1 MKKIEIKSI
10 GETIYYEKLDNGLE
24 LYLLPKKDV
33 NNVYATFTTRYGGY
47 NKDFLLPRTG
57 EYTSMPNGIA
67 HFLEHKMFEQ
77 EDKTDAMLFFASRGA
92 DVNAFTSLKN
102 TAYLFYGPDHLDENL
117 NFLLDYVQAPYFTD
131 ENVLKEKGIIEQEI
145 KMYED
150 DPYAV
155 LEDGLRFNTFV
166 NHPIKNSIIGTVE
179 DIYSINKELLYDCY
193 HTFYH
198 PSNMFLIVTGNFD
211 VEHVIDLVQ
220 KNQDKKHFEKHKKIK
235 LKDIDEPNRVAKEYG
250 EKTFDVAIPKLG
262 VSIKIPTNDIKVDQR
277 TLKYSLYILFD
288 ILFGTTSE
296 FFEKA
301 KKEELIDTP
310 MYIEEQ
316 RIDSHSFINL
326 FCDTKDPNKMLELI
340 RETIQ
345 KLDIDD
351 DEINRKKNL
360 FTSTQILFYENI
372 KHMNHYIMNNI
383 IEYGDFD
390 NDIKKI
396 MDGITIESFRDF
408 VHSIDLS
415 NQSVYIIK
423 KEA

>member
-10 GETIYYEKLDNGLE
+10 GETIYYDKLDNGLE

-77 EDKTDAMLFFASRGA
+77 EDGTDAMLFFASRGA

-102 TAYLFYGPDHLDENL
+102 TSYLFYGPDQLEENL

-150 DPYAV
+150 DPYAA

-166 NHPIKNSIIGTVE
+166 NHPIKNSIIGTVD

-198 PSNMFLIVTGNFD
+198 PSNMFVIVTGNFD
-211 VEHVIDLVQ
+211 VDKVIDLVQ
-220 KNQDKKHFEKHKKIK
+220 KNQDEKTFEKHKKIK
-235 LKDIDEPNRVAKEYG
+235 LKEIDEPNHVAKEYD
-250 EKTFDVAIPKLG
+250 EKTFDVGVPKLG
-262 VSIKIPTNDIKVDQR
+262 LSIKIPTNHLEMDPR

-301 KKEELIDTP
+301 KKEGLIDTP

-326 FCDTKDPNKMLELI
+326 FCDTKDPIKMIDLI
-340 RETIQ
+340 RETL
-345 KLDIDD
+345 KNLDIDD

-360 FTSTQILFYENI
+360 FTSTQILFYESV
-372 KHMNHYIMNNI
+372 KHINHYIMNNI
-383 IEYGDFD
+383 IEYGDFE

-396 MDGITIESFRDF
+396 MDDITTESFREFVKSLDF
-408 VHSIDLS
+408 S
-415 NQSVYIIK
+415 NQSVYVIK